1 MNTLIKYAGV
11 CLATFCTLPAIA
23 SDPESCRKVR
33 LVDIGWTDI
42 AATTALA
49 TTVFEGLGYTTSK
62 TIASVPISFAGL
74 KNKQIDI
81 SLGYWSPLQDAMVE
95 PLAKAKNL
103 TVLPTPNLSGAKTT
117 LAVPTYVAD
126 AGLKSFADIAKFQKE
141 LDGKIYGIEPG
152 SSANAK
158 VQDMIDKNTFGL
170 GGFKLVQSSE
180 AGMLAEVQRAIRQK
194 KMIVFLGWE
203 PHPMNI
209 QFPITYLNGGDAI
222 YGPSYG
228 EAKVYTLV
236 ATDYLERCPNAGK
249 LVSNLVF
256 STDIENRLM
265 VPIMNKVVP
274 AVAAKDFLKQNP
286 ELLNKWLAGIK
297 TYDGKDG
304 LPAVRAYL
312 GL

>member
-1 MNTLIKYAGV
+1 MKTLIKYAGLLV
-11 CLATFCTLPAIA
+11 AALSVFPAVA
-23 SDPESCRKVR
+23 QDSENCRKVR
-33 LVDIGWTDI
+33 LVDIGWSDI
-42 AATTALA
+42 TATTALA
-49 TTVFEGLGYTTSK
+49 STVFEGLGYSTST

-95 PLAKAKNL
+95 PLAKARSMV
-103 TVLPTPNLSGAKTT
+103 VLPTPNLSGAKTT
-117 LAVPTYVAD
+117 LAVPTYVAE
-126 AGLKSFADIAKFQKE
+126 AGLRSFADIAKFQKE
-141 LDGKIYGIEPG
+141 LDGKIFGIEPG

-158 VQDMIDKNTFGL
+158 IQDMIDKNTFGL

-180 AGMLAEVQRAIRQK
+180 AGMLAEVQRAVRQK
-194 KMIVFLGWE
+194 KMVVFLGWE

-222 YGPSYG
+222 YGPNYG

-256 STDIENRLM
+256 TTDMENRLM
-265 VPIMNKVVP
+265 LPIMGKVVP
-274 AVAAKDFLKQNP
+274 AAAAKDFLKQNP
-286 ELLNKWLAGIK
+286 EVLTKWLVGVK
-297 TYDGKDG
+297 TYDGKEG
-304 LPAVRAYL
+304 LPAVKAYL